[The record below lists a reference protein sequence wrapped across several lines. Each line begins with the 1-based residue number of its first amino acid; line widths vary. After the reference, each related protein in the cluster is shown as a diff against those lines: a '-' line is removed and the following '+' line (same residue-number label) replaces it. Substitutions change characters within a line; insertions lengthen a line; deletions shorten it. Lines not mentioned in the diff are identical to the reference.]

1 LSVKQQ
7 YCHLLEFA
15 IEERKVMPKKYFAIL
30 PSLLLVALFVSFWC
44 FPAAVPALGMASLLV
59 TLSLA
64 VSSIVGKH
72 AQAEH
77 RRFKIAKD
85 VLIFIA
91 TLSLVIF
98 FAGVAAL
105 LVNYY
110 ASLRFG
116 AVAGFVS
123 AMAASFAMG
132 YLVKSG
138 VGRLAK
144 R

>member
-1 LSVKQQ
+1 MLPFLQKYSLLVSALLLLSI
-7 YCHLLEFA
+7 FG
-15 IEERKVMPKKYFAIL
+15 AIL
-30 PSLLLVALFVSFWC
+30 F

-59 TLSLA
+59 TLSLSVA
-64 VSSIVGKH
+64 SIVGKH
-72 AQAEH
+72 AQSEH

-85 VLIFIA
+85 ALVFVA
-91 TLSLVIF
+91 TFSLVVF
-98 FAGVAAL
+98 LGGVAAL

-116 AVAGFVS
+116 TGAGFVS
-123 AMAASFAMG
+123 AMGASFAVG